1 MADIITLAT
10 YKSLAGINS
19 PTKDVHHQM
28 LVDFVNDFISK
39 YCGTDFSFG
48 TKTGVPVT
56 ALGNRILLPDLP
68 ISEVTKVTYNGT
80 DLETTAYSLL
90 DSDIGDLLIKSSYV
104 SQTEFAYT
112 VDYSYGF
119 STIPSAIK
127 LAAYELVQ
135 YYDKEKHQGS
145 KQLGNGQQVSYT
157 SSRLLPPHIRN
168 ALDLYRRF

>member
-1 MADIITLAT
+1 MTDIITLAT
-10 YKSLAGINS
+10 YKTLAGINS
-19 PTKDVHHQM
+19 PTKDAHHQM

-39 YCGTDFSFG
+39 YCGTDFSTG
-48 TKTGVPVT
+48 TRVAMSTT

-68 ISEVTKVTYNGT
+68 VSEVTKVTYNGT
-80 DLETTAYSLL
+80 DLENTQYLL
-90 DSDIGDLLIKSSYV
+90 IDGEIGDLLIKTPSV
-104 SQTEFAYT
+104 SQVEFAYT
-112 VDYSYGF
+112 VDYAYGF
-119 STIPSAIK
+119 EVVPSAIQ